1 MGNYLG
7 GSFSETEW
15 RTLMSSLIFPAVLSG
30 LMLGAVY
37 ALLALG
43 LTLIYGVL
51 HIINFA
57 HGSLLMLA
65 LYSVYFLWY
74 YFGVDPYIAIPMV
87 MPVFFVLGYVLQRW
101 LIAPMSSGS
110 EQNVLLITLAL
121 SMIIDNLALYF
132 WSSNTRT
139 ADIAYAYDTVEIF
152 GAYLPLGRVI
162 AFWAAIGVAPLLWFF
177 MAYTK
182 IGSAIRAV
190 AIEKRGAEL
199 VGIDVD
205 HTYAICFGIGT
216 ACVALAACLLLPT
229 FYITPQVGYTFVLV
243 AFTTVVLGGMGSLPG
258 ALIAGL
264 LLGVIESLCG
274 LFLGESLGQ
283 IGIFLAFILILLFK
297 PSGIMGRSRT

>member
-1 MGNYLG
+1 
-7 GSFSETEW
+7 
-15 RTLMSSLIFPAVLSG
+15 MSILIVPAIMSG
-30 LMLGAVY
+30 LMMGAVY
-37 ALLALG
+37 ALVALG

-51 HIINFA
+51 HIINFT

-65 LYSVYFLWY
+65 LYVVYFLHS
-74 YFGVDPYIAIPMV
+74 YFHLDPYASIPLV
-87 MPVFFVLGYVLQRW
+87 LPLFFAFGYVLQRG
-101 LIAPMSSGS
+101 LIAPMSRGA
-110 EQNVLLITLAL
+110 EQNVLLITLAI
-121 SMIIDNLALYF
+121 SIMIDNLALYF
-132 WSSNTRT
+132 WTSNTRS
-139 ADIAYAYDTVEIF
+139 ADIAYAYDTVEIL
-152 GAYLPLGRVI
+152 GALLPLGRVI
-162 AFWAAIGVAPLLWFF
+162 SFATALAVAPFLWAF
-177 MAYTK
+177 MAYTRT
-182 IGSAIRAV
+182 GAAIRAV

-229 FYITPQVGYTFVLV
+229 FYVTPQVGYTFVLV

-258 ALIAGL
+258 ALVAGL

-297 PSGIMGRSRT
+297 PSGLFGRRVR

>member
-1 MGNYLG
+1 
-7 GSFSETEW
+7 
-15 RTLMSSLIFPAVLSG
+15 MSSLILPAVLSG
-30 LMLGAVY
+30 LTMGAIY
-37 ALLALG
+37 ALVALG

-65 LYSVYFLWY
+65 LYAAYFMHYQL
-74 YFGVDPYIAIPMV
+74 GIDPYAAILVVVPS
-87 MPVFFVLGYVLQRW
+87 FFVLGYVLQRFV
-101 LIAPMSSGS
+101 ISPMSSGS
-110 EQNVLLITLAL
+110 EQNVLLVTMALAL
-121 SMIIDNLALYF
+121 VIDNLALFF
-132 WSSNTRT
+132 WTSNTRT
-139 ADIAYAYDTVEIF
+139 VDIAYAYDTVEIL
-152 GAYLPLGRVI
+152 GAYIPLGRVI
-162 AFWAAIGVAPLLWFF
+162 AFVAALAAAPLLWLF
-177 MAYTK
+177 MAKTR

-190 AIEKRGAEL
+190 AIEKRGAEI
-199 VGIDVD
+199 VGIDVN

-229 FYITPQVGYTFVLV
+229 FYVTPQVGYTFVLV

-297 PSGIMGRSRT
+297 PAGLLGARGK